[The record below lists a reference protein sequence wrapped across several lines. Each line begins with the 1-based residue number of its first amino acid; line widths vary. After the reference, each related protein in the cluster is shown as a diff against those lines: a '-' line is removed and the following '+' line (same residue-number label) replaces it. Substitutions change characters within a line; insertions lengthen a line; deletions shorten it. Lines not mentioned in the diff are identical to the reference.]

1 MMSRRAYR
9 KIQNLLIWSSL
20 MVLWVAFYL
29 QYMGGVKP
37 CPLCLV
43 QRFCAF
49 VFVIMCLVGL
59 CTSTPRRGRMIAM
72 LQLLFSSAGMF
83 FALRQLW
90 LQSLPADQLS
100 ACLPGLD
107 VLIHYFHWQDVFSAL
122 FWGTG
127 ECSEVTWTFLG
138 YSMPFWSAIYF
149 LMMCLGSVWI
159 YFWLGSSLVYSDR
172 KP

>member
-1 MMSRRAYR
+1 MSRRAYQR
-9 KIQNLLIWSSL
+9 IEYVLILSTL
-20 MVLWVAFYL
+20 FVLGAAFYL
-29 QYMGGVKP
+29 QYMGGLKP

-49 VFVIMCLVGL
+49 GFVILCYIGL
-59 CTSTPRRGRMIAM
+59 RLPTPNQTRFMAIFQM
-72 LQLLFSSAGMF
+72 LFAFAGLF
-83 FALRQLW
+83 FASRQLW
-90 LQSLPADQLS
+90 LQSLPADQVP

-127 ECSEVTWTFLG
+127 ECTDVKWTLLG
-138 YSMPFWSAIYF
+138 FSMPFWSALYF
-149 LMMCLGSVWI
+149 LTMFLASGWVYFRLGA
-159 YFWLGSSLVYSDR
+159 SLAYPPR